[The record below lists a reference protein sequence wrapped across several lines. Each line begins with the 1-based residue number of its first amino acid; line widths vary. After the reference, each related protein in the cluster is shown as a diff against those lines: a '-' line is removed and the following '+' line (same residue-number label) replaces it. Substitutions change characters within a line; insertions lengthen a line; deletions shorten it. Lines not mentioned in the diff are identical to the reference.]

1 MLFLS
6 ENQIFIGGIG
16 LGSQQLT
23 TVEFYN
29 IASDTWRISS
39 TATVSPETIF
49 FAHVDAGDFYALHGN
64 LVLRYDEGTE
74 VFNALNNLVINPI
87 HDLHQ
92 ARIVTVVPG
101 TRADCRPP

>member
-1 MLFLS
+1 MLVPANLYCCPGKTVFGGNSNNMKSMLFLS

-49 FAHVDAGDFYALHGN
+49 FAHVDAGDLSLSTGTLSSAMMT
-64 LVLRYDEGTE
+64 VLRCSM
-74 VFNALNNLVINPI
+74 L
-87 HDLHQ
+87 
-92 ARIVTVVPG
+92 
-101 TRADCRPP
+101 